1 MEGFESKKSNIYVSE
16 KLYILEKVD
25 RDDHI
30 YYPNDDI
37 IFTIICINNSS
48 ETLEN
53 ILIRDIL
60 PKEVVPIDEVGYIV
74 ITSKGEVKQFE
85 NVIEVRVKD
94 ILPQEAIKL
103 TIQGKVSG

>member
-1 MEGFESKKSNIYVSE
+1 MSEFESKKTNIYASE

-30 YYPNDDI
+30 YYPKDDI
-37 IFTIICINNSS
+37 IFTIICINNSD
-48 ETLEN
+48 EILEN

-60 PKEVVPIDEVGYIV
+60 PKEVVPVDNGEYIV
-74 ITSKGEVKQFE
+74 ASSKGEVTQSG
-85 NVIEVRVKD
+85 NVIEVRIKS
-94 ILPQEAIKL
+94 ILAKEAVKL

>member
-1 MEGFESKKSNIYVSE
+1 MSDFESKNTNIYASE

-30 YYPNDDI
+30 YYPKDDI
-37 IFTIICINNSS
+37 IFTIICINNSD
-48 ETLEN
+48 EILEK

-60 PKEVVPIDEVGYIV
+60 PKEVVAIDDDGYKV
-74 ITSKGEVKQFE
+74 ITSKGEVTQSG
-85 NVIEVRVKD
+85 NVIEIRVKE
-94 ILPQEAIKL
+94 LLAKEAIKL